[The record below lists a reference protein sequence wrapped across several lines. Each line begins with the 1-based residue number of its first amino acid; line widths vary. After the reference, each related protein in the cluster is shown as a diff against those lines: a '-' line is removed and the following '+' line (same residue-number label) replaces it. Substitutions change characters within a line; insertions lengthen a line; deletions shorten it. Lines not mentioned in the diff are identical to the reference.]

1 MATNIAKIPGG
12 LQGELLTDSMS
23 STGRMLW
30 QRYRSVPLIYRIALA
45 FVLGSAAGIAFGER
59 MAVIQPLGDLFL
71 RLLNMLV
78 VPIIVFTLLTG
89 IRQLSPARLG
99 RIGGATVGL
108 YAVTTTIAGIIG
120 LAVANI
126 IQPGRGVEFAGG
138 EAQSQAP
145 PSLTEV
151 VLGIVPSNPVAA
163 MTEGNLLA
171 TVFFVIVFGIALTY
185 VRAQQNELADRV
197 DSVFGAFEVGAEAM
211 FVVVRGVLEY
221 GVIGVFALM
230 AAGIGTEGIGV
241 FSSLGVLVVAIAIAI
256 TVHIVFTYLFVLM
269 KGVANV
275 SPFAFLSGS
284 KDAMVTAFATRSS
297 SGTLPVT
304 MTNAEENLRIREE
317 IYSFALPVGAT
328 ANMDGAAIR
337 QAITVVFAAN
347 VVGQPLALSE
357 QVLVLVVVVLISIG
371 TAGVPG
377 AGIVMLTVILNQ
389 VGLPLAIVGFVA
401 GVDPILG
408 RIATM
413 NNVTGDLAIATVVGK
428 WNDAIDF
435 GSGVWT
441 R

>member
-1 MATNIAKIPGG
+1 MASLIG
-12 LQGELLTDSMS
+12 S
-23 STGRMLW
+23 LW
-30 QRYRSVPLIYRIALA
+30 RRYRSVPLIYRIAVA
-45 FVLGSAAGIAFGER
+45 FLLGSLAGAVFGER
-59 MAVIQPLGDLFL
+59 MTVVKPFGDLFL

-89 IRQLSPARLG
+89 IRRLSPAKLG

-108 YAVTTTIAGIIG
+108 YAATTTLAGLIG
-120 LAVANI
+120 LAVANLL
-126 IQPGRGVEFAGG
+126 QPGRGVEFTGG

-151 VLGIVPSNPVAA
+151 VLGIVPNNPVAA
-163 MTEGNLLA
+163 MADGNLLA

-185 VRAQQNELADRV
+185 VRAQQPELEERV
-197 DSVFGAFEVGAEAM
+197 DGVFGAFETGAEAM

-230 AAGIGTEGIGV
+230 AVGIGTEGVGV
-241 FSSLGVLVVAIAIAI
+241 FSSLGALVLAVAVAVV
-256 TVHIVFTYLFVLM
+256 VHIAFTYLFVLM
-269 KGVANV
+269 RVVIGV
-275 SPFAFLSGS
+275 SPIDFLRGA
-284 KDAMVTAFATRSS
+284 KDAMLTAFATRSS

-304 MTNAEENLRIREE
+304 MTNAEEDLRIEE
-317 IYSFALPVGAT
+317 RVYSFALPVGAT

-337 QAITVVFAAN
+337 QAITVMFAAN
-347 VVGQPLALSE
+347 AVGQPLALTE
-357 QVLVLVVVVLISIG
+357 QLLVLVVAVLISIG

-377 AGIVMLTVILNQ
+377 AGLVMLTVVLSQ
-389 VGLPLAIVGFVA
+389 VGLPLAVVGFVA

-413 NNVTGDLAIATVVGK
+413 NNVTGDLAVATVVGK
-428 WNDAIDF
+428 WNDAVDF
-435 GSGVWT
+435 DDGVWA

>member
-1 MATNIAKIPGG
+1 MASFIG
-12 LQGELLTDSMS
+12 S
-23 STGRMLW
+23 LW
-30 QRYRSVPLIYRIALA
+30 RRYRSVPLIYRIAVA
-45 FVLGSAAGIAFGER
+45 FLLGSLAGAVFGER
-59 MAVIQPLGDLFL
+59 MTVVKPFGDLFL

-89 IRQLSPARLG
+89 IRQLSPAKLG
-99 RIGGATVGL
+99 KIGGATVAL
-108 YAVTTTIAGIIG
+108 YALTTTLAGLIG
-120 LAVANI
+120 LAVANLLR
-126 IQPGRGVEFAGG
+126 PGRGVEFTGG

-151 VLGIVPSNPVAA
+151 VLGIVPNNPVAA
-163 MTEGNLLA
+163 MADGNLLA

-185 VRAQQNELADRV
+185 VRAQKPELADSV
-197 DSVFGAFEVGAEAM
+197 DGVFGAFKIGAEAM

-230 AAGIGTEGIGV
+230 AVGIGTEGVGV
-241 FSSLGVLVVAIAIAI
+241 FSSLGALVLAVAVAVA
-256 TVHIVFTYLFVLM
+256 VHIAFTYLFVLM
-269 KGVANV
+269 RVVAGV
-275 SPFAFLSGS
+275 SPIAFLRGA
-284 KDAMVTAFATRSS
+284 KDAMLTAFATRSS

-304 MTNAEENLRIREE
+304 MTNAEEDLRIEE
-317 IYSFALPVGAT
+317 RVYSFALPVGAT

-337 QAITVVFAAN
+337 QAITVMFAAN
-347 VVGQPLALSE
+347 AVGQPLALTE
-357 QVLVLVVVVLISIG
+357 QVLVLIVAVLISIG

-377 AGIVMLTVILNQ
+377 AGLVMLTVVLSQ
-389 VGLPLAIVGFVA
+389 VGLPLAVVGFVA

-413 NNVTGDLAIATVVGK
+413 NNVTGDLAVATVVGK

-435 GSGVWT
+435 GDGVWA

>member
-1 MATNIAKIPGG
+1 MTHPV
-12 LQGELLTDSMS
+12 TD
-23 STGRMLW
+23 GWR
-30 QRYRSVPLIYRIALA
+30 RYRSIPLIYRIAAA
-45 FVLGSAAGIAFGER
+45 FVVGAVAGIVFGER
-59 MAVIQPLGDLFL
+59 MAVFQPLGELFL

-89 IRQLSPARLG
+89 MRRLSPAKLG
-99 RIGGATVGL
+99 KIGGITVGL
-108 YAVTTTIAGIIG
+108 YAVTTTIAGVIG

-126 IQPGRGVEFAGG
+126 LQPGRGLDLVNG
-138 EAQSQAP
+138 EAQSQSP
-145 PSLTEV
+145 PSITEV
-151 VLGIVPSNPVAA
+151 LLGIVPSNPVSA
-163 MTEGNLLA
+163 MAEGNLLA

-185 VRAQQNELADRV
+185 VRAQQEALSDSV
-197 DSVFGAFEVGAEAM
+197 DSIFEAVEVGTEAM

-230 AAGIGTEGIGV
+230 ASGIGTEGIGV
-241 FSSLGVLVVAIAIAI
+241 FSSLGELVVAVAIAIAI
-256 TVHIVFTYLFVLM
+256 HIVFTYLILLM
-269 KGVANV
+269 GVV
-275 SPFAFLSGS
+275 VGESPIAFLAGA

-304 MTNAEENLRIREE
+304 MTDADEELRIDERV
-317 IYSFALPVGAT
+317 YSFALPVGAT

-347 VVGQPLALSE
+347 VVGQPLAFTE
-357 QVLVLVVVVLISIG
+357 QVLVLIVAVLISIG

-377 AGIVMLTVILNQ
+377 AGLVMLTVILTQ
-389 VGLPLAIVGFVA
+389 VGLPLEIVGFVA

-413 NNVTGDLAIATVVGK
+413 NNVTGDLAVATVVGK

-435 GSGVWT
+435 TDGVWA
-441 R
+441 RESNRDSGILSSGD